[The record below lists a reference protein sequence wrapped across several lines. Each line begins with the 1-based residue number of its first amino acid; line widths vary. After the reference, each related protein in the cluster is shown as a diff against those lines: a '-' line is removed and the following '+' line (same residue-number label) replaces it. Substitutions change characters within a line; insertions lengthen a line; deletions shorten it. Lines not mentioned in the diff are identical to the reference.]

1 LFSQVDEEGHRH
13 VLLDDIINFRRNDT
27 AVDKANAFVTIQNG
41 VNKRRRFT
49 TQGWQL
55 LCQWKDGST
64 NWVALKDM
72 KHSYPVQ
79 VANYAIANKIN
90 DEPAFAW
97 WVPHVFKKCD
107 CILSKIKSKYW
118 ERTHKFGIKIPKTVA
133 PAQAINKENGDTL
146 WWDLIVMEMK
156 NVRPVFEWW
165 EKTEGELPV
174 GCPKIKCHFVFDIKM
189 GKNFWWKARLIANGN
204 WTEAPP
210 TLTYSSVVFCG
221 SVRIAF
227 LVAALNDLQLLAC
240 DIQNAYLTT
249 NCCQHIY
256 TIAGPEF
263 GSEAGLVMIVKK
275 ALYGLK
281 SSGAA
286 FCAHLAEALYD
297 LNYKSTKAD
306 PDIWIRP
313 GVKPDGF
320 NYYEMLLLVYVND
333 VLCISHDPTATM
345 KGIQGTFKL

>member
-1 LFSQVDEEGHRH
+1 MALSG
-13 VLLDDIINFRRNDT
+13 DDL
-27 AVDKANAFVTIQNG
+27 Q
-41 VNKRRRFT
+41 

-79 VANYAIANKIN
+79 VADYAIANQI
-90 DEPAFAW
+90 DDQPTFAW
-97 WVPHVFKKCD
+97 WVPHVLKKRTR
-107 CILSKIKSKYW
+107 ILSKIKSKYW

-133 PAQAINKENGDTL
+133 QAQAIDKENGDTL
-146 WWDLIVMEMK
+146 WWDSIVMEMK
-156 NVRPVFEWW
+156 NVRPAFERW

-174 GCPKIKCHFVFDIKM
+174 GYQKIKCHFVFDIKM
-189 GKNFWWKARLIANGN
+189 GKKFRQKARLVANGN
-204 WTEAPP
+204 QTEAPP
-210 TLTYSSVVFCG
+210 NLTYSSVVSRD

-240 DIQNAYLTT
+240 DIQNAYLTA
-249 NCCQHIY
+249 NCRERIY

-263 GSEAGLVMIVKK
+263 GSEAGSVMIVKK

-286 FCAHLAEALYD
+286 FRAHLAETLYD

-306 PDIWIRP
+306 PDVWI
-313 GVKPDGF
+313 
-320 NYYEMLLLVYVND
+320 
-333 VLCISHDPTATM
+333 
-345 KGIQGTFKL
+345 